1 MQGHEALAKA
11 LADQGVDTAF
21 GVVGDAN
28 VFIVDSMVRNH
39 ALQYVAAAHESS
51 AVQMATGFARV
62 TGRLGVATVTHGP
75 GLTNAITPL
84 VEAVRSNT
92 PLLLICG
99 DTAVLARQHLQK
111 IGQRELVLAT
121 GAGFEPVR
129 TAATIGQDVAEAV
142 RRAHAERRPIVLNIP
157 YDLEWAEVDPATLNV
172 ARAAAP
178 AAAVAPDP
186 AALDVAVGIIASSTR
201 PLVLAGRGAV
211 LSGAR
216 EPLLRLAARLGAPVA
231 TTLMAS
237 GLFRGEPF
245 DLGVFG
251 TLATTV
257 ASEAIASA
265 DCIIAF
271 GAGLNLMTTYD
282 DTLLAG
288 KRVVQC
294 DIDPA
299 RIGLLTRV
307 DAGVVGD
314 AGRIADTIVAWLDE
328 AEHKPSGFRSPEL
341 EDRLRSFDPAS
352 EFVDRSTDATV
363 DPRTLTLRLDAMLP
377 AGRTVVVDG
386 GRYMLNALRV
396 PAADPMSFVT
406 TTSFGS
412 IGLGLGNAIGAAVA
426 NPDRPTVLLAGD
438 GGFMMGG
445 LVELNTAIQ
454 NQLDL
459 VIVLYNDGS
468 YGAEHIQFHNKNM
481 DPGLSLHRWP
491 SFAAVTEAMG
501 GTGVTVRNLGDLDA
515 AAEAI
520 ANRKGV
526 VLIDVKLDPQVISET
541 TAAAH

>member
-1 MQGHEALAKA
+1 MIGHDAIAKA
-11 LADQGVDTAF
+11 VVEQGIDTAF

-39 ALQYVAAAHESS
+39 GVRYLAAAHESS
-51 AVQMATGFARV
+51 ALQMALGYARV
-62 TGRLGVATVTHGP
+62 TGGLGVATVTHGP

-84 VEAVRSNT
+84 VEGVRSNT
-92 PLLLICG
+92 PMLLLCG
-99 DTAVLARQHLQK
+99 DTAVVARHHLQK

-129 TAATIGQDVAEAV
+129 SGETIALDVAQAV
-142 RRAHAERRPIVLNIP
+142 RRAYTERRPIVLDIP
-157 YDLEWAEVDPATLNV
+157 YDLEFVDVDPLPAP
-172 ARAAAP
+172 RAEAP
-178 AAAVAPDP
+178 ALAVAPDP
-186 AALDVAVGIIASSTR
+186 VALDRAVGIIASATR

-231 TTLMAS
+231 TTLMGR
-237 GLFRGEPF
+237 GLFEGDPF
-245 DLGVFG
+245 DLGIFG
-251 TLATTV
+251 TLSTTV

-271 GAGLNLMTTYD
+271 GAGLNSMTTYD
-282 DTLLAG
+282 DSLLAG

-294 DIDPA
+294 DVDPA
-299 RIGLLTRV
+299 RIGLLSRV

-314 AGRIADTIVAWLDE
+314 AGRIADTIVSWLDD

-341 EDRLRSFDPAS
+341 EAKLRTYDPAAQ
-352 EFVDRSTDATV
+352 FADRSTATSV
-363 DPRTLTLRLDAMLP
+363 DPRTLTLRLDGLLP

-396 PAADPMSFVT
+396 PSKDPMSFVT
-406 TTSFGS
+406 STSFGS
-412 IGLGLGNAIGAAVA
+412 IGLGLGHAIGAATA
-426 NPDRPTVLLAGD
+426 KPDQPTVLLCGD
-438 GGFMMGG
+438 GGFMMGC

-454 NQLDL
+454 AGLDL
-459 VIVLYNDGS
+459 VIVIYNDGS
-468 YGAEHIQFHNKNM
+468 YGAEHIQFHNKAM

-491 SFAAVTEAMG
+491 SFAAVAQSMG
-501 GTGVTVRNLGDLDA
+501 ATGITVHNLDELASVG
-515 AAEAI
+515 EVI
-520 ANRKGV
+520 ADRQGV

-541 TAAAH
+541 TPAAH